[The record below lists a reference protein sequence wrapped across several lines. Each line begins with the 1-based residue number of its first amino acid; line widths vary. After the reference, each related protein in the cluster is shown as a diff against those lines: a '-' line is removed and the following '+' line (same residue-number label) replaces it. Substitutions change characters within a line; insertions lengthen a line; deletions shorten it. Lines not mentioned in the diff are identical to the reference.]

1 MRTPILFILLSVSI
15 TSFAQNKNLDWVF
28 VGSDGGGSK
37 WFIKFSDNNTK
48 QVNVNTFWYKDV
60 NEVIDSLTNI
70 QPLFLVEVNCRLNT
84 MKLLKSSVVSLTGK
98 VIFDQTHKEPA
109 EKVIPGSMKE
119 LVLQKACEIFSK

>member
-1 MRTPILFILLSVSI
+1 MKTPILFILLFVSI
-15 TSFAQNKNLDWVF
+15 TSFTQNKKVDWVF

-37 WFIKFSDNNTK
+37 WFIKFSDNTK

-60 NEVIDSLTNI
+60 NEVIDSLTNV
-70 QPLFLVEVNCRLNT
+70 QPLFLVEVNCILNT

-98 VIFDQTHKEPA
+98 VIFDQTHEEAP
-109 EKVIPGSMKE
+109 EKVLPGSMKE